1 MIEFERPNEIDV
13 ERDFAQ
19 LWERYVKPLRA
30 KYGLLTDG
38 LELLIYER
46 RNGNPERKLHVN
58 LGEITLSQCEEIYD
72 WLKKP
77 KLEIAEVN
85 EVLGYFER
93 FDKPERKI
101 KLSEEADIAQ
111 EHFFE
116 CFELK
121 EGSIFVNLVQATI
134 GLFDFELERSKFLKS
149 AYNFWKISYAKK
161 PEKVPENWRRIM
173 NEIGLEANEENLLK
187 FMFCLESAYSL
198 FTRLILAKA
207 CEDYKLPYVE
217 FSRFIKTRIENIGYS
232 YRGTV
237 PL

>member
-1 MIEFERPNEIDV
+1 
-13 ERDFAQ
+13 
-19 LWERYVKPLRA
+19 
-30 KYGLLTDG
+30 
-38 LELLIYER
+38 
-46 RNGNPERKLHVN
+46 
-58 LGEITLSQCEEIYD
+58 
-72 WLKKP
+72 
-77 KLEIAEVN
+77 
-85 EVLGYFER
+85 
-93 FDKPERKI
+93 
-101 KLSEEADIAQ
+101 
-111 EHFFE
+111 
-116 CFELK
+116 
-121 EGSIFVNLVQATI
+121 
-134 GLFDFELERSKFLKS
+134 LERSKFLKS

-237 PL
+237 PLLAWAITTKNLIENMKENLVKSVFEGDIFYWWEDCFIQPKTWKTKSSL